1 MEQALILKSYAMQ
14 VHETI
19 MNSKAS
25 AAAALMEMCKGLK
38 KMRDDRLFHSL
49 GYDDFDVY
57 CEEMAKIR
65 SRQAYNYIATYERL
79 GEEFVQSNASLGIT
93 KLELISRLPG
103 DVAQEIVESGE
114 AESMSTRDIKALV
127 EENKRMT
134 GQITLIEDQLR
145 EMTAQ
150 SEELSKRNGEL
161 EEQAQGLRET
171 NEELQE
177 QLFNRPIEVVEKEI
191 SDDER
196 KKIAAQATASAEI
209 RFAERERE
217 LLKKKE
223 TEAADKIEKAKK
235 GLAKKHEEEIAEK
248 EGRIKVLRAE
258 NENMA
263 RELAEYKKKQNSEV
277 SEGGAGK
284 SEAIKVYFETIK
296 VNFNSAIKVVDE
308 MEESERE
315 KYASALRKL
324 LVLMNDVLDDSLG
337 GDDEDLEEEME
348 KAETEMAEDFAE
360 EEEEDDD

>member
-1 MEQALILKSYAMQ
+1 
-14 VHETI
+14 
-19 MNSKAS
+19 
-25 AAAALMEMCKGLK
+25 MCKGLK

-150 SEELSKRNGEL
+150 SEELYKRNGEL

-177 QLFNRPIEVVEKEI
+177 QLFNRPIEVIEKEI

-196 KKIAAQATASAEI
+196 KKIAEQATASAEI

-235 GLAKKHEEEIAEK
+235 GLAKKHEEEIIEK
-248 EGRIKVLRAE
+248 NVEITELRTQSAILE
-258 NENMA
+258 
-263 RELAEYKKKQNSEV
+263 RELSAYKKEAMAAKKELDSIKKGAVYSN
-277 SEGGAGK
+277 GAGK
-284 SEAIKVYFETIK
+284 GEAVKVYLETIK
-296 VNFNSAIKVVDE
+296 ANFNSAVETVSEFDD
-308 MEESERE
+308 SERE
-315 KYASALRKL
+315 KYAGALRKL
-324 LVLMNDVLDDSLG
+324 LGLMEDILDNYFGGEEDDLDD
-337 GDDEDLEEEME
+337 EI
-348 KAETEMAEDFAE
+348 AEEMAEELAE
-360 EEEEDDD
+360 EEEEDDN